1 MSIIRINGY
10 SVEVNIEEELRQY
23 PWRRARWTPTK
34 LVASSPFRTD
44 NTPSFFV
51 NLETGGW
58 ADSGSL
64 DPEYMS
70 GNFVKLLGYLRGAGE
85 VEAAEYL
92 LEKYGVLYELK
103 PDKPIRIPAPKVR
116 TNKREE
122 IALTESTVRPAIS
135 PYLLSRGITAET
147 QTEYGIGYNPL
158 NKGYT
163 AIPWHY
169 HDTGEIAN
177 VKYRSTSNKHFFY
190 EPDAKPVSELLYGLY
205 QAKDSEHIIVVE
217 GEIDALSWAVAGLRA
232 VAIGGAY
239 ISDRQVE
246 LLKRAGFKR
255 IYLAGDNDEQG
266 RKLNGQVVGYMRGYV
281 ELYTIDYGEEKDA
294 NDVLMRR
301 GVKDLR
307 TIYSSACPVPLLQI
321 RVHPHG

>member
-1 MSIIRINGY
+1 MPIIRINGY

-23 PWRRARWTPTK
+23 PWQRARWTPTK

-44 NTPSFFV
+44 NAPSFFV

-85 VEAAEYL
+85 AEAAEYL

-103 PDKPIRIPAPKVR
+103 PDKPIRIPSPKVQI
-116 TNKREE
+116 NKRQE
-122 IALTESTVRPAIS
+122 IALTESTVKPTIS
-135 PYLLSRGITAET
+135 PYMLSRGITAET
-147 QTEYGIGYNPL
+147 QTEYGIGYNPQ

-217 GEIDALSWAVAGLRA
+217 GEIDALSWAVTGLRA

-239 ISDRQVE
+239 ISDRQAE
-246 LLKRAGFKR
+246 LMQRAGFKR

-266 RKLNGQVVGYMRGYV
+266 RKLNEQVAGYMRGYA
-281 ELYTIDYGEEKDA
+281 EIYTIDYGKEKDA
-294 NDVLMRR
+294 NDI
-301 GVKDLR
+301 LR
-307 TIYSSACPVPLLQI
+307 HHSVNELRSIYEQAE
-321 RVHPHG
+321 RVSVISPIHLRI

>member
-1 MSIIRINGY
+1 MPIIRINGY
-10 SVEVNIEEELRQY
+10 SIDVNIEEELRQY
-23 PWRRARWTPTK
+23 SWHRARWTPTK

-44 NTPSFFV
+44 NAPSFFV

-85 VEAAEYL
+85 AEATEYL

-116 TNKREE
+116 TNKRQE
-122 IALTESTVRPAIS
+122 IALTESTVKPAIS
-135 PYLLSRGITAET
+135 PYLLSRGITEEV
-147 QTEYGIGYNPL
+147 QTEYGIGYNPQ
-158 NKGYT
+158 NRGYT

-217 GEIDALSWAVAGLRA
+217 GEIDALSWAVAGLRS

-239 ISDRQVE
+239 ISDRQAE
-246 LLKRAGFKR
+246 LMQRAGFKR

-266 RKLNGQVVGYMRGYV
+266 RKLNEHVAGYMRGYA
-281 ELYTIDYGEEKDA
+281 EIYTIDYDKEKDA
-294 NDVLMRR
+294 NDI
-301 GVKDLR
+301 LR
-307 TIYSSACPVPLLQI
+307 NHSANELRSIYERAE
-321 RVHPHG
+321 RVSVISPIHLRI